1 NRLHDV
7 DLRSNRITAIPDEI
21 GALVGL
27 NRLSLAHNHLERRL
41 TDHFGLLTRL
51 TNLDV
56 SNNDI
61 GHLPPSLGA
70 LEARTILNISKNVLS
85 SLPQN
90 FAFLTSLTDLD
101 LSCNRF
107 KDMP

>member
-1 NRLHDV
+1 M
-7 DLRSNRITAIPDEI
+7 DLRWNRISAIPDEI

-27 NRLSLAHNHLERRL
+27 NRLNLAHNRLERRL

-70 LEARTILNISKNVLS
+70 LEARIYPHFTYR
-85 SLPQN
+85 
-90 FAFLTSLTDLD
+90 A
-101 LSCNRF
+101 
-107 KDMP
+107 